1 MATKKTSKKKTRG
14 KNSNN
19 NTATT
24 ETKAEK
30 FSRLGSMRA
39 TKAINAMRGLQKLA
53 NRNNYEYTPEQVEKL
68 VTALKTEVEA
78 VYNAFTSTGGS
89 EKETFTL

>member
-1 MATKKTSKKKTRG
+1 MATKKTSKKKAPA
-14 KNSNN
+14 KAAA
-19 NTATT
+19 ATT

-68 VTALKTEVEA
+68 VGALKTEVEA
-78 VYNAFTSTGGS
+78 VYNAFTSTGGG